1 MFRFLFDI
9 DTWQEL
15 KESLTKNKLR
25 TVITMIGVWW
35 GILLLIGL
43 LGSAKGIENKFS
55 VQFGD
60 YATNSVF
67 IWGQST
73 SMAFKGYQEGRFP
86 RLKFSHLEKI
96 KNQVRGI
103 KFLLPRNARD
113 AQVVRGVQYASFTMS
128 GDFPLLD
135 QIQKK
140 NLIAG
145 RFINQSDINE
155 SKKVAVISDDVF
167 KQLFDADEDAIGDFI
182 KINEINYTVVGVFEQ
197 GDFDFGGQL
206 HIPFTTFQKVYNQ
219 GDNIGW
225 ITVTGEN
232 GFDIRQLE
240 KDVKLVLK
248 NLNYVHPD
256 DNRAFGS
263 FNLGELFE
271 RFEGFLMGMQFLT
284 WFVGIATLIAGVFA
298 IGNILLITVKER
310 TKEIGIRRAI
320 GATPFEIKRQIVIE
334 SIFLTIIAGI
344 FGIYP
349 PAFVAQVVAFAFGLA
364 ASSIFPALIMG
375 IFSKRINSSGAI
387 TGMITGLLFTLSYI
401 IFFKFIAPDFN
412 NSDYWFLGI
421 SPEGIGII
429 GMLVNFFFAIAI
441 SLITKAPPEE
451 IKNLVDKIRQ
461 PG

>member
-1 MFRFLFDI
+1 MFKFLVDK

-15 KESLTKNKLR
+15 RESLTKNKLR
-25 TVITMIGVWW
+25 TIITMIGVWW

-73 SMAFKGYQEGRFP
+73 SMAFKGYQEGRRP

-96 KNQVRGI
+96 KNRVNGI

-113 AQVVRGVQYASFTMS
+113 VQVVRGVQYDNFGLS

-135 QIQKK
+135 KIQKK
-140 NLIAG
+140 NLLSG
-145 RFINQSDINE
+145 RFINQLDVDE
-155 SKKVAVISDDVF
+155 SKKVAVISDDVY
-167 KQLFDADEDAIGDFI
+167 KQLFEIEEEAIGEFI
-182 KINEINYTVVGVFEQ
+182 KINEISYKVIGVFEQ
-197 GDFDFGGQL
+197 GDFDFGGEL

-225 ITVTGEN
+225 ITVTGEDGYN
-232 GFDIRQLE
+232 IRQIE
-240 KDVKLVLK
+240 NDVKLVLK

-320 GATPFEIKRQIVIE
+320 GATPFEIKRQIVLE

-344 FGIYP
+344 FGIISGGWILI
-349 PAFVAQVVAFAFGLA
+349 AMDSAFGSGPDSVLIN
-364 ASSIFPALIMG
+364 ASVPIIVVFISVIILVVFGTLIGLIPANRATSIKPIDAL
-375 IFSKRINSSGAI
+375 R
-387 TGMITGLLFTLSYI
+387 
-401 IFFKFIAPDFN
+401 
-412 NSDYWFLGI
+412 
-421 SPEGIGII
+421 
-429 GMLVNFFFAIAI
+429 
-441 SLITKAPPEE
+441 EE
-451 IKNLVDKIRQ
+451 
-461 PG
+461 

>member
-113 AQVVRGVQYASFTMS
+113 AEVVRGVQYASFTMS

-155 SKKVAVISDDVF
+155 SKKVAVISEDVF
-167 KQLFDADEDAIGDFI
+167 KQLFDANEEAIGDFI
-182 KINEINYTVVGVFEQ
+182 KINEISYKVVGVFEQ

-225 ITVTGEN
+225 ITVTGED

-248 NLNYVHPD
+248 NLNYVHPE

-344 FGIYP
+344 FGIISGGWILIAMDYSFGSGP
-349 PAFVAQVVAFAFGLA
+349 DSVLINASVPIIVVFISVIILVVFGTLIGLIPANRAT
-364 ASSIFPALIMG
+364 SIKPIDAL
-375 IFSKRINSSGAI
+375 R
-387 TGMITGLLFTLSYI
+387 
-401 IFFKFIAPDFN
+401 
-412 NSDYWFLGI
+412 
-421 SPEGIGII
+421 
-429 GMLVNFFFAIAI
+429 
-441 SLITKAPPEE
+441 EE
-451 IKNLVDKIRQ
+451 
-461 PG
+461 

>member
-155 SKKVAVISDDVF
+155 TKKVAVISEDVF
-167 KQLFDADEDAIGDFI
+167 KQLFDADEEAIGDFI
-182 KINEINYTVVGVFEQ
+182 KINEISYKVVGVFEQ

-206 HIPFTTFQKVYNQ
+206 HIPFSTFQKVYNQ

-225 ITVTGEN
+225 ITVTGED

-344 FGIYP
+344 FGIISGGWILI
-349 PAFVAQVVAFAFGLA
+349 AMDSAFGSGPDSVLIN
-364 ASSIFPALIMG
+364 ASVP
-375 IFSKRINSSGAI
+375 
-387 TGMITGLLFTLSYI
+387 I
-401 IFFKFIAPDFN
+401 IVVFIAVIILVVFGT
-412 NSDYWFLGI
+412 L
-421 SPEGIGII
+421 IG
-429 GMLVNFFFAIAI
+429 
-441 SLITKAPPEE
+441 LIPANRATSIKPVSYTHLTLPTKA
-451 IKNLVDKIRQ
+451 
-461 PG
+461 

>member
-1 MFRFLFDI
+1 MFKFLIDK

-15 KESLTKNKLR
+15 RESLTKNKLR

-73 SMAFKGYQEGRFP
+73 SKAFKGYQEGRRP

-96 KNQVRGI
+96 KNQVKGI
-103 KFLLPRNARD
+103 KFLLPRTSKD
-113 AQVVRGVQYASFTMS
+113 VQVVRGVQYDNFGLS
-128 GDFPLLD
+128 GDFPMLD

-140 NLIAG
+140 NLISG
-145 RFINQSDINE
+145 RFINQLDVDD
-155 SKKVAVISDDVF
+155 SKKVAVISDDVY
-167 KQLFDADEDAIGDFI
+167 KQLFDIDEKAIGEFI
-182 KINEINYTVVGVFEQ
+182 KINEINYKVIGVFEQ
-197 GDFDFGGQL
+197 GDFDFGGEL
-206 HIPFTTFQKVYNQ
+206 HIPFTTFRDVYNQ

-225 ITVTGEN
+225 ITVTGEDGYN
-232 GFDIRQLE
+232 IRQIE
-240 KDVKLVLK
+240 NDVKLVLK
-248 NLNYVHPD
+248 NLTYVHPD

-320 GATPFEIKRQIVIE
+320 GATPFEIKRQIVLE

-344 FGIYP
+344 FGIISGGWILIAMDSAYGSGP
-349 PAFVAQVVAFAFGLA
+349 DSILINASVPILVLFISVIILVVFGTLIGLIPANRAT
-364 ASSIFPALIMG
+364 SIKPIDAL
-375 IFSKRINSSGAI
+375 R
-387 TGMITGLLFTLSYI
+387 
-401 IFFKFIAPDFN
+401 
-412 NSDYWFLGI
+412 
-421 SPEGIGII
+421 
-429 GMLVNFFFAIAI
+429 
-441 SLITKAPPEE
+441 EE
-451 IKNLVDKIRQ
+451 
-461 PG
+461 